1 MLALNFIR
9 RWLPLT
15 ILASIFSL
23 FFLFRLHHYLTF
35 EAINQY
41 QFFIKQWTLTHHNA
55 AVSLYLL
62 IFILLLACAIP
73 GGTVLCLL
81 GGFLFGWIAF
91 FYAIFATTVGGLMLC
106 LAVRTAF
113 GAPVAKRRYEWV
125 KNVERGFQQNAFYY
139 LLMLRV
145 MPFCPCWV
153 SNISAGVLNVPI
165 RTFLFATV
173 IGITPATLI
182 YVLAGRSLDKIIASA
197 PTQGF
202 AILTAPS
209 ILLPLL
215 GLALLSLAPIFYKTI
230 KKSAQT

>member
-1 MLALNFIR
+1 MAMNYIR

-15 ILASIFSL
+15 ILASIFLL

-41 QFFIKQWTLTHHNA
+41 QFFIKQWTIAHYGAALT
-55 AVSLYLL
+55 LYLL

-81 GGFLFGWIAF
+81 GGFLFGVMAF
-91 FYAIFATTVGGLMLC
+91 FYALFATTVGGLILC
-106 LAVRTAF
+106 LAVRSAF
-113 GAPVAKRRYEWV
+113 GTNVTKRRYQWI
-125 KNVERGFQQNAFYY
+125 KNVERGFRKNAFYY

-153 SNISAGVLNVPI
+153 SNISAGALNVPI
-165 RTFLFATV
+165 RTFLLATI
-173 IGITPATLI
+173 IGVTPATFI
-182 YVLAGRSLDKIIASA
+182 YVLAGRSLDKIIVAA

-202 AILTAPS
+202 AILTTPS
-209 ILLPLL
+209 ILLPLI
-215 GLALLSLAPIFYKTI
+215 GLALLSVAPILYKAV

>member
-1 MLALNFIR
+1 MTLNFIR

-23 FFLFRLHHYLTF
+23 FFLFNLLHYLTF

-41 QFFIKQWTLTHHNA
+41 QLFIKQWTLTHHA
-55 AVSLYLL
+55 AALTLYLL

-81 GGFLFGWIAF
+81 GGFLFGLVAF
-91 FYAIFATTVGGLMLC
+91 FYALFATTAGGLILC
-106 LAVRTAF
+106 LAVRSAF
-113 GAPVAKRRYEWV
+113 GASASKRRYQWL
-125 KNVERGFQQNAFYY
+125 KNVERGFQKNAFYY

-153 SNISAGVLNVPI
+153 SNISAGALNVPI
-165 RTFLFATV
+165 RTFLLATI
-173 IGITPATLI
+173 IGVTPATLI
-182 YVLAGRSLDKIIASA
+182 YVLAGRSLDKIIATA

-209 ILLPLL
+209 ILLPLIGL
-215 GLALLSLAPIFYKTI
+215 GILSLMPIFYKSI